1 MALELWDT
9 ARGNLLGKYE
19 TAEAANAAI
28 ESLAE
33 HRGFEFVANVA
44 LAVEYKDG
52 RTELIATGPDLL
64 RRLTDVKLDIGKEAV
79 A

>member
-9 ARGNLLGKYE
+9 ARGNLLGEYE

-44 LAVEYKDG
+44 LAVEYEDG

-64 RRLTDVKLDIGKEAV
+64 RRLVSTPSDLVPA
-79 A
+79 